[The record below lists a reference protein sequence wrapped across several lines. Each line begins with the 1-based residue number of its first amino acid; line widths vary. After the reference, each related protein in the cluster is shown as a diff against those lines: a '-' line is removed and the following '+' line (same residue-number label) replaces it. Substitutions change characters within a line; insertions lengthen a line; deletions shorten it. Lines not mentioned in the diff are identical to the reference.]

1 MQRITL
7 TLISVAF
14 FVGIPSRHAAATSVD
29 VFPGA
34 GTLQAAIDGASDGT
48 TIRMHPGTYTGA
60 VTVDKRV
67 RLRSY
72 PDVPPG
78 GDVVIDGNCAA
89 PVALDI
95 AADGVQLK
103 VGTLHGF
110 YDTIEVVRGTATQI
124 RIANHSDVQLKGGGA
139 AGGVILVDPSRHP
152 LCGTEQDGIEVSG
165 NSFHVKIAR
174 VGVGANPGVGFRFSG
189 LPLGANVKLQRGSAD
204 VNNIG
209 VLVENSANGAALARA
224 GIVLKDMSILQ
235 DTAAGIRLVNSD
247 GVAIRSNGL
256 TGGSGSGLVGID
268 IDANSNRNLIQ
279 SNTWADGGTNTPFV
293 DNGTGNCGSG
303 NNFAVPPCP

>member
-1 MQRITL
+1 MQRIAL
-7 TLISVAF
+7 AISVAF

-34 GTLQAAIDGASDGT
+34 GTLQATIDGASDGT

-60 VTVDKRV
+60 VTVNKRV
-67 RLRSY
+67 KLLSY
-72 PDVPPG
+72 PDDPPG

-89 PVALDI
+89 AVALDI
-95 AADGVQLK
+95 AADGVQVKTGL
-103 VGTLHGF
+103 LHGF
-110 YDTIEVVRGTATQI
+110 WGDIDVVRGTATQI
-124 RIANHSDVQLKGGGA
+124 RIANHSDVQLKGRLPGGI
-139 AGGVILVDPSRHP
+139 ILVDPPSHP

-165 NSFHVKIAR
+165 TSFHVKISKT
-174 VGVGANPGVGFRFSG
+174 VVSESPVGFRFSG
-189 LPLGANVKLQRGSAD
+189 LPIGAIVKLQRGNAD
-204 VNNIG
+204 RNNIG
-209 VLVENSANGAALARA
+209 VLVENSAKGAALARA
-224 GIVLKDMSILQ
+224 GIVLKAMSMLQ

-247 GVAIRSNGL
+247 GVAIRSDAL

-279 SNTWADGGTNTPFV
+279 SNMWADSGTNTPFV

-303 NNFAVPPCP
+303 NNFTVPACP

>member
-7 TLISVAF
+7 ALISVAF
-14 FVGIPSRHAAATSVD
+14 FVGIPSRHAAATVVD

-34 GTLQAAIDGASDGT
+34 DTLQAAINGASDGT

-67 RLRSY
+67 KLVSY
-72 PDVPPG
+72 PDAPPG
-78 GDVVIDGNCAA
+78 GAVIIDGNCAA
-89 PVALDI
+89 AVALDI
-95 AADGVQLK
+95 AADGVRVKTGL
-103 VGTLHGF
+103 LNGF
-110 YDTIEVVRGTATQI
+110 YGDIDVVRGTATQI
-124 RIANHSDVQLKGGGA
+124 QIANHSDVQLKGRLP
-139 AGGVILVDPSRHP
+139 GGVIVVDPPTHP

-174 VGVGANPGVGFRFSG
+174 VVVEENPGAGFRFSG
-189 LPLGANVKLQRGSAD
+189 LPLGANVKLQLGNAD
-204 VNNIG
+204 HNNVG
-209 VLVENSANGAALARA
+209 VLVENSANGAALAKSR
-224 GIVLKDMSILQ
+224 IVLKGIGILQ
-235 DTAAGIRLVNSD
+235 NTAAGIRLVNSD

-303 NNFAVPPCP
+303 NNFTVPPCP